1 MIYFKAVSR
10 KNPITKAEKWYPQLV
25 SGAPM
30 QLNDIVERISR
41 TCTVTEHDVKAV
53 VSSLQEQVIFA
64 LREGRSVRLGD
75 LGSFRLTLAGE
86 GTDTADEL
94 KAAHISHLRV
104 RFSRSGRL
112 RSDLRIGNSSI
123 RFSKMADTGE
133 TGGLDPE
140 E

>member
-86 GTDTADEL
+86 EQ
-94 KAAHISHLRV
+94 IQPM
-104 RFSRSGRL
+104 
-112 RSDLRIGNSSI
+112 N
-123 RFSKMADTGE
+123 
-133 TGGLDPE
+133 
-140 E
+140 